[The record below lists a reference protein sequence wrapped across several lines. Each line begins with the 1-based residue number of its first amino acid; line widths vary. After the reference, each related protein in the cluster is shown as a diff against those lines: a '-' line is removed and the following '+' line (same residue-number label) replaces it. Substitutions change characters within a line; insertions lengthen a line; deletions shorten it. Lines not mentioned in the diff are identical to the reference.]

1 MSKSKFVVLA
11 GSRPKR
17 AWAEVLEVV
26 EGKDWFECGGIA
38 YYETGC
44 ARWDYCECCEFDNEV
59 NIAFVL
65 AKAGMVLTG
74 EQVWLTDS
82 LVKEGGLYAQV
93 VVKA

>member
-26 EGKDWFECGGIA
+26 EGKNWFECGGIA

-44 ARWDYCECCEFDNEV
+44 SMWDHCECCEFDNEV
-59 NIAFVL
+59 NIASVL
-65 AKAGMVLTG
+65 AQAGMVRTG
-74 EQVWLTDS
+74 EQVWLTDT
-82 LVKEGGLYAQV
+82 LVKDGGLFAEV